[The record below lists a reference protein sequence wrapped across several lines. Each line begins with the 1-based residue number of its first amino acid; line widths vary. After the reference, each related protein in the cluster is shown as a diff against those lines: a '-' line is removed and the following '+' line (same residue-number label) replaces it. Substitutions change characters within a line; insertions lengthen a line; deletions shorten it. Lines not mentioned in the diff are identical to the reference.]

1 MEAVVATR
9 RLIQFDPETGE
20 EMDGFVAYLA
30 PKRHNGFGQRW
41 MAMAQ
46 DATRILALSEDLGR
60 EDYRVFLYLTSMI
73 DFENLLVINQ
83 SQIAR
88 EMGRQYQNINR
99 SIKRLV
105 KMGVLIEGQRIGVS
119 RSYRF
124 NPEFGW
130 KGAARNHV
138 TALKDE
144 RERRMKAAGIT
155 GVIDGGGKPDLPKSP
170 EPEPEPKQASTY
182 NPHCGELWP
191 ELREATA

>member
-1 MEAVVATR
+1 MATR
-9 RLIQFDPETGE
+9 RLIQIDPETGE
-20 EMDGFVAYLA
+20 EVDGFVAYLV
-30 PKRHNGFGQRW
+30 PKRRNGFGQRW

-46 DATRILALSEDLGR
+46 NATKILALSDDLGK
-60 EDYRVFLYLTSMI
+60 EDYKVFLYLTSVI

-99 SIKRLV
+99 SIKRFV
-105 KMGVLIEGQRIGVS
+105 KLGVLIEGPRIGVS

-130 KGAARNHV
+130 KGTARNHV

-155 GVIDGGGKPDLPKSP
+155 GVIDGGGKPELPKP
-170 EPEPEPKQASTY
+170 TAQEPEQVSTY
-182 NPHCGELWP
+182 NPHCGDFWP
-191 ELREATA
+191 ELIQEATA